1 LRREWRPLIIMQGIP
16 LRSLDS
22 MALKTIFR
30 PMNLESFLD
39 LLLIFGRFALLLV
52 LLFAIASL

>member
-1 LRREWRPLIIMQGIP
+1 METFRE
-16 LRSLDS
+16 
-22 MALKTIFR
+22 
-30 PMNLESFLD
+30 MNLESILD